1 MSFLRFLV
9 SVLLFAAAA
18 TPCRGQVDST
28 EEPIPSLVLS
38 DVRIALDDAERF
50 WTAPARFTTW
60 EWIATGGAVSGI
72 VALMGVDG
80 RLQNHF
86 AAPGGEQKDLWD
98 IPTLYGEITFAGAL
112 TLGTY
117 TAGLVG
123 HDREM
128 RTTSRLMFESLALSA
143 SAMLAIRFLAGR
155 SRPSENHGPRD
166 FKGFRWDNAE
176 ESFPS
181 GHAVVTFAMSTV
193 LAERADHP
201 LARVALYGL
210 ATLTAASR
218 VHDNRHWTSDV
229 VAGALLG
236 LAAGFHVV
244 GAERAREQLNPEES
258 SFSVIPLPGGLRMQ
272 YTFR

>member
-1 MSFLRFLV
+1 M
-9 SVLLFAAAA
+9 AA
-18 TPCRGQVDST
+18 TVPCHGQDDST
-28 EEPIPSLVLS
+28 AQSIPSLVFS
-38 DVRIALDDAERF
+38 DVNVTLHDAGTF
-50 WTAPARFTTW
+50 WTAPSRFTTW
-60 EWIATGGAVSGI
+60 EWLATGGAVGGI
-72 VALMGVDG
+72 VALMSVDG

-123 HDREM
+123 RDREM

-143 SAMLAIRFLAGR
+143 SAMLTIRFLAGR
-155 SRPSENHGPRD
+155 SRPSDNHGSRD

-181 GHAVVTFAMSTV
+181 GHAVVAFAMSTV

-210 ATLTAASR
+210 ATLTAAAR

-229 VAGALLG
+229 VAGALIG

-244 GAERAREQLNPEES
+244 GAERARTQGSLQDDA
-258 SFSVIPLPGGLRMQ
+258 FSIVPLPGGLRMQ